1 MRTSRYQIQGINRY
15 VNSPENDIPF
25 CSEMINL
32 KYNNGLKVTGGKRVV
47 SANIPYSIVR
57 VHRTN
62 NKVNYIGVKDD
73 AEGVSI
79 VHFDPSTGDVIQTIT
94 ESPFA
99 AGSEIYF
106 EFLNQMI
113 VISDK
118 TAIKMYVYIFN
129 ETYKKFYD
137 GLDITIEHSVSFKQ
151 YEDSEAVYDGEVL
164 IPNADYYARASIE
177 SKDVFFADLLAYI
190 NKFKTDNHFYEGN
203 FLYAINATL
212 WDGNETAPFF
222 IAHSCTPLPTG
233 DDSITQSNKVFK
245 YEDFYDRD
253 NFMLRLEFVGRN
265 NLYKPTIVTGNNPN
279 ILQYKEIIKSF
290 NLYTSRGTSWLK
302 FDDDNI
308 ITKNISWGTRFYPN
322 DSQISFVEQI
332 PEKVNLERDLLYK
345 QKSWTL
351 EEFSQGVWYEYDLGL
366 DKITTGETMEVT
378 TSMLE
383 RAGQMYAY
391 NNRLHFFNSKVRIK
405 DFDISKILYKDIQDE
420 WYEDYSCPV
429 WVYLRIDGE
438 NKIINYHNVTLRVT
452 VSSDYEGYTIALPDM
467 IIYPD
472 SRAYRIITG
481 IWSAEYG
488 EYLAADITL
497 SSSPAYNYAYA
508 FTQGKVDLNGD
519 GGTFTPADGIVYDN
533 TYLERRA
540 INVTANSNPI
550 VFPIEHSY
558 LFNGNISS
566 LCVTAIPLSEMQVGQ
581 FPIYVFTDNGIYAL
595 AQGSGAILYSNIIPV
610 NADKCDNSQAI
621 YTRSGVIYI
630 SNNGVYLL
638 AGINSK
644 KISMLLEGEI
654 DTYIQN
660 NENFLKCCANSLY
673 DIEPY
678 LSTVNFREYVQDA
691 KLIYNINLEEIIV
704 SNTKYPFSYIYSFIH
719 NSWHKQIGTFN
730 QVDNELVLRPILI
743 NNQSATPAQGEIT
756 LQAMT
761 PEKEKSFSYVCL
773 ATYDTTVSCG
783 AAEKIAL
790 IIDGKQVAS
799 SSFAQIT
806 QMNLIMSSLCNKI
819 GYLEDYKG
827 SLYSNINLDGKVTE
841 VYNITTGTTMTM
853 FTFSASSGAVTIPN
867 KVIGANIQISIND
880 AIFQETFQEYDSVIT
895 LLNRLADKINDNIHI
910 NTNTL
915 PKVVGANVV
924 ANKIVLVST
933 LEGESGNATRISVS
947 SNDPHYIYLSASGQT
962 LQGGENISL
971 KPSEYKEI
979 IAWEDEVSGV
989 KQMIHLH
996 TRPLC
1001 IENPN
1006 GYKIIRRTML
1016 NTLAELS
1023 GDDNLSLYIYASNN
1037 LVDWKC
1043 VAAAQ
1048 RQNCKIAQIT
1058 TERTDKAYK
1067 YFVLMI
1073 GGVVSNLTQIQS
1085 IVMSVDDVTHNKLR

>member
-15 VNSPENDIPF
+15 TNSPENDSPF
-25 CSEMINL
+25 CSELINI
-32 KYNNGLKVTGGKRVV
+32 KYSDGLKVTGTKRVV
-47 SANIPYSIVR
+47 SANIPYILVKI
-57 VHRTN
+57 HRAN

-79 VHFDPSTGDVIQTIT
+79 VHFDPSTGDIIQTIA
-94 ESPFA
+94 PFA

-164 IPNADYYARASIE
+164 IPNGDYYARASIE
-177 SKDVFFADLLAYI
+177 SKDVFFADLIAYF
-190 NKFKTDNHFYEGN
+190 NKFKTDNKFYEGN

-302 FDDDNI
+302 FDNDNL
-308 ITKNISWGTRFYPN
+308 ITKDISWGTRFYPN

-351 EEFSQGVWYEYDLGL
+351 EEFSQGVSYEYDLGL
-366 DKITTGETMEVT
+366 DKITTGETMEVSA
-378 TSMLE
+378 SMLE

-420 WYEDYSCPV
+420 GYADYSCPV

-438 NKIINYHNVTLRVT
+438 NKIIKYENVTLRAT

-472 SRAYRIITG
+472 SRAYRIVTG

-508 FTQGKVDLNGD
+508 FTQGKVEANGD
-519 GGTFTPADGIVYDN
+519 GTQFTEDDSAIYDN

-550 VFPIEHSY
+550 VFPVEHSY
-558 LFNGNISS
+558 LFNGNIDSI
-566 LCVTAIPLSEMQVGQ
+566 CVTAIPVSEMQVGQ

-595 AQGSGAILYSNIIPV
+595 AQGSGAILYSNILPV
-610 NADKCDNSQAI
+610 NADRCDNSQAI

-660 NENFLKCCANSLY
+660 NEHFLKCCANSFY
-673 DIEPY
+673 NIEPY
-678 LSTVNFREYVQDA
+678 LSKVNFRDYVKDA

-704 SNTKYPFSYIYSFIH
+704 SNPSYPYSYIYSFIH
-719 NSWHKQIGTFN
+719 NSWHKQSGVFSN
-730 QVDNELVLRPILI
+730 VDNELVLRPVLI
-743 NNQSATPAQGEIT
+743 NSQSATPAQGEIT

-761 PEKEKSFSYVCL
+761 PEKEKTFSYVCV
-773 ATYDTTVSCG
+773 ATYDTAVSCG

-853 FTFSASSGAVTIPN
+853 FTFSASSGTVSIPN
-867 KVIGANIQISIND
+867 KVIGANIQITINGTP
-880 AIFQETFQEYDSVIT
+880 FQHTFQEYDSVVT
-895 LLNRLADKINDNIHI
+895 MLNSLVDKINNYE
-910 NTNTL
+910 N
-915 PKVVGANVV
+915 KVVQASVYM
-924 ANKIVLVST
+924 NKIILIST
-933 LEGESGNATRISVS
+933 LEGTSGNSTTIAVT
-947 SNDPHYIYLSASGQT
+947 SNDNDYIYLNTSNTT
-962 LQGGENISL
+962 LSGGEDISL
-971 KPSEYKEI
+971 KPSEYNEI
-979 IAWEDEVSGV
+979 IAWDDEELGQ
-989 KQMIHLH
+989 KQTIHLH

-1001 IENPN
+1001 LENPN
-1006 GYKIIRRTML
+1006 GYKTIKRCML

-1023 GDDNLSLYIYASNN
+1023 GEDNLSVYIYASNN

-1048 RQNCKIAQIT
+1048 RQNCKISQIS
-1058 TERTDKAYK
+1058 TDRINKAYK
-1067 YFVLMI
+1067 YFVFMI
-1073 GGVVSNLTQIQS
+1073 GGVVSNLTQLQS
-1085 IVMSVDDVTHNKLR
+1085 IVLSVEDVTHNKLR